1 MKKIILISLIAV
13 MVGMMTAEA
22 QTNTKGSVMSILI
35 CDIATP
41 QTDDTTLGGYV
52 FLEDYETTTFYSSG
66 KEHKFEMTEYVPT
79 LEEVREAEI
88 LLRKKYRIIM
98 PVEKNWLGRVI
109 TRRPDLN
116 SYIRQY
122 IFGVASD
129 GKRYV
134 WINAVSK
141 EATWL
146 MDELE
151 DRTIHIRDGGNFFWQ
166 TLLNLDH
173 RTMVFNM
180 VNGKA

>member
-1 MKKIILISLIAV
+1 
-13 MVGMMTAEA
+13 
-22 QTNTKGSVMSILI
+22 
-35 CDIATP
+35 
-41 QTDDTTLGGYV
+41 
-52 FLEDYETTTFYSSG
+52 
-66 KEHKFEMTEYVPT
+66 
-79 LEEVREAEI
+79 
-88 LLRKKYRIIM
+88 M

-166 TLLNLDH
+166 TLLNLDN
-173 RTMVFNM
+173 RTMVFNI
-180 VNGKA
+180 VNGEA